1 MTRVRS
7 NKPQSSHPINF
18 ASEKSS
24 TSYDFQ
30 RECEAISH
38 RVSTIKISRLKKRVW
53 KIAVGGGGVVTFF
66 APKKLPKRCKGSAL
80 DPWGDLVTMG
90 VAPRSFDRWLV
101 CTRSKWFSHSENQT
115 LVHNFIVCG
124 GGFHLSVIVRWYSTT
139 HNAFNLPRS
148 FLCYA
153 QSMGER
159 VWRRLLVAIASLW
172 YCKPM
177 ATKNNPPVSL
187 RLTPSFTQGGLFAP
201 WCCYPHNKKR
211 VWKNLP
217 HRTIFHA
224 SAKR

>member
-1 MTRVRS
+1 M
-7 NKPQSSHPINF
+7 
-18 ASEKSS
+18 
-24 TSYDFQ
+24 
-30 RECEAISH
+30 
-38 RVSTIKISRLKKRVW
+38 
-53 KIAVGGGGVVTFF
+53 VTFF

-159 VWRRLLVAIASLW
+159 VWRRLLVAIASLC

-211 VWKNLP
+211 VWKSTHITQSMTRGRRHKP
-217 HRTIFHA
+217 QSFHNINFA
-224 SAKR
+224 SKKTRLLLW